1 MISNKRRFLII
12 IVSVSSGS
20 LISLWI
26 LKKRLGTLKT
36 ADYISLSFNF
46 FFAVAVVVAL
56 AVLLK
61 KMNDQEDQ
69 KNQNSGKN

>member
-1 MISNKRRFLII
+1 M
-12 IVSVSSGS
+12 
-20 LISLWI
+20 SLWI

-56 AVLLK
+56 AVLLN